1 MIKDEVDVIKHLD
14 DEVVIVE
21 IVENEVGVVEPA
33 EDEFDNLNALQVV
46 QEKRNNDVQPC
57 PDEL

>member
-1 MIKDEVDVIKHLD
+1 MDVSKNLD

-21 IVENEVGVVEPA
+21 IIENEAGVVEPA

-46 QEKRNNDVQPC
+46 QEKGNNDVQPC